1 MRRVA
6 IALALFVAL
15 SGSAA
20 AQTILGTAKA
30 ERLRGTT
37 TADLI
42 DAVGGGRDTVICR
55 AGRDVVTADQSDR
68 IGSDCEVVSRRIS
81 TDLLTGPGQH
91 QTQVEP
97 SVAASGSTLV
107 AAFQVGRFF
116 DGAAAG
122 IGWATSLNG
131 GRTWRSG
138 LLPAVTALQQPPGT
152 VQRASDPA
160 VAYDALHRTWLVVT
174 LGVSPALSNIAV
186 SRSADGLTWS
196 PPVIVTQ
203 AVRGSLAYDKEWIG
217 CDNGATSPFRGNCYV
232 VYSDFV
238 ASRLTVQVSRD
249 GGATW
254 QPGVAASVAAGA
266 DVVGA
271 LPVVQPNGALTIVFL
286 SGDLGVFAV
295 RSSDGGTTWSPRVGI
310 SPLDALLPNDL
321 RVPPLPAAAVDA
333 AGRIYVVWA
342 DCGLRPACTG
352 TDVVLTT
359 SDDALTWT
367 APRTVRGIGSD
378 RFIPAIAADPSMAG
392 RLGLLFYYLASS
404 GCVAADCRIGSAF
417 TRSSDGGATW
427 SAPQR
432 LATRLMPYSWLA
444 DTQGGAFFGD
454 YVGAAFAEAAFVPV
468 FTLAQPPTR
477 GTKHE
482 AMFSARLP

>member
-15 SGSAA
+15 SGTAA

-81 TDLLTGPGQH
+81 TDLLNGPGQH

-174 LGVSPALSNIAV
+174 LGVSTGLSNIAV
-186 SRSADGLTWS
+186 SRSPDGLTWS

-203 AVRGSLAYDKEWIG
+203 AVRGALAYDKEWIG

-232 VYSDFV
+232 VYTDFV
-238 ASRLTVQVSRD
+238 GNRLTVQVSRD

-254 QPGVAASVAAGA
+254 QQGVAASVDARA

-286 SGDLGVFAV
+286 AGDLGVFAV

-310 SPLDALLPNDL
+310 SPLDAIIPNDL

-342 DCGLRPACTG
+342 DCGLRPTCSG
-352 TDVVLTT
+352 TDILLTT
-359 SDDALTWT
+359 SDDALTWSE
-367 APRTVRGIGSD
+367 PRTVRGIGSD
-378 RFIPAIAADPSMAG
+378 RFIPAIATDPSTAG
-392 RLGLLFYYLASS
+392 RLGLLFYYLAPS
-404 GCVAADCRIGSAF
+404 GCAPTDCRIGSAF
-417 TRSSDGGATW
+417 TRSSDSGATW

-454 YVGAAFAEAAFVPV
+454 YVGAAFAEDAFVPV

-482 AMFSARLP
+482 AMFSARLR

>member
-6 IALALFVAL
+6 TALALFVAL

-55 AGRDVVTADQSDR
+55 AGRDLVTADQSDR

-122 IGWATSLNG
+122 IGWATSFNG

-186 SRSADGLTWS
+186 SRSADGLAWS
-196 PPVIVTQ
+196 PPAIVTQ

-286 SGDLGVFAV
+286 SADLGVFAV
-295 RSSDGGTTWSPRVGI
+295 RSSDGATTWSPRVGI

-342 DCGLRPACTG
+342 DCGLRPACSG